1 LIIAYHPSSSIS
13 AIFRITTSSTIF
25 KNYKG
30 SPVPSI
36 LLEGALKDEWF

>member
-1 LIIAYHPSSSIS
+1 MPP
-13 AIFRITTSSTIF
+13 AIFRIRTSSTIF

-36 LLEGALKDEWF
+36 LLEGALKGAFTST